1 MQSFFKHVVVTAV
14 LLASLAVAAQD
25 RKIEQSIKHR
35 KAAFTL
41 MSTYFSR
48 LLQTVEGD
56 RPFDKALVAADAKT
70 VALLARLP
78 WEGFVP
84 GSESGDTKAK
94 EDIWFEEAQ
103 FKKLA
108 DELQFKSAALAK
120 VAESGEL
127 KAIKTAFDATR
138 DTCNVCHKAFR
149 QR

>member
-1 MQSFFKHVVVTAV
+1 MQVLFKRFIISAA
-14 LLASLAVAAQD
+14 LLSCLAAAAQD

-70 VALLARLP
+70 VALLAHLP

-120 VAESGEL
+120 VAESGDL
-127 KAIKTAFDATR
+127 KAIKTAFNATR
-138 DTCNVCHKAFR
+138 DTCNACHKAFR